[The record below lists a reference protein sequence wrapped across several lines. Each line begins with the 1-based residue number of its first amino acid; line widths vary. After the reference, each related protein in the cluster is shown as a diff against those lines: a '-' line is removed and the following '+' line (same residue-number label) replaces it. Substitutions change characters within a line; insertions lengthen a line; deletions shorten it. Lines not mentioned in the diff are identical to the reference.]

1 MDTVLTKQFERI
13 DKFSFYIYLVLGI
26 LIGVLTYI
34 SPFWT
39 VLFVAVFLLGIVFF
53 KDYKIGLLPLVFFLP
68 FQRLLTF
75 EFKGH
80 TIQLSYILAIFT
92 LAFLMVDLIPPYPPL
107 AKGGAPLTKVTFF
120 NSLLSKGGYRG
131 VIRTPLGWPI
141 FAFMLTNFISIINA
155 INKTRSF
162 AIMLWALASIAV
174 YYAVVN
180 LVRDREIL
188 IKTIN
193 VLITSATVVSLF
205 GLYQFVASYVGLPTF
220 LRENYLS
227 QGGYLTR
234 IHSTTLEPLI
244 FASYLLIVIPIAVS
258 LLRIKDSSFKH
269 SKLILSLLL
278 MCSALFL
285 TLSRGGFAGLIIS
298 LAVIFL
304 LSKNTKKHK
313 GLYIKIIAV
322 FISTVIIF
330 SLFLLVI
337 APQGTITT
345 TIYQGTIA
353 RVGSNVER
361 AVFLKAAW
369 RMFLKFPFLGIGVGN
384 FGPYYNKLSFLS
396 TVKVGDFRMVNN
408 VPVEILAETGI
419 FGFLAALWLWLSYV
433 INLWKVIRKTK
444 DELIYSL
451 GVGFMAGF
459 MALSFQYLTFSP
471 FYAVWTWFLLG
482 VGMVLV
488 RVSRM
493 NQDA

>member
-1 MDTVLTKQFERI
+1 MIEKLERI
-13 DKFSFYIYLVLGI
+13 DKFSFYIYLALGI
-26 LIGVLTYI
+26 LIGVLAFI

-39 VLFVAVFLLGIVFF
+39 ILLASVFLLGIVFF
-53 KDYKIGLLPLVFFLP
+53 KDYKIGLVPLVFFLP

-75 EFKGH
+75 EFKGY
-80 TIQLSYILAIFT
+80 TIQLSYVLAIFT
-92 LAFLMVDLIPPYPPL
+92 LVFLMIDLIVRGFIDRRDACPT
-107 AKGGAPLTKVTFF
+107 GEEH
-120 NSLLSKGGYRG
+120 RG
-131 VIRTPLGWPI
+131 VIRTPLGWPLLV
-141 FAFMLTNFISIINA
+141 FMLTNFISTINA

-162 AIMLWALASIAV
+162 AIMLWALASVAV

-180 LVRDREIL
+180 LIRDKETL
-188 IKTIN
+188 VKTMN
-193 VLITSATVVSLF
+193 VLITSAAVVSLF
-205 GLYQFVASYVGLPTF
+205 GLYQFVASYIGLPTF
-220 LRENYLS
+220 LRDNYLS

-244 FASYLLIVIPIAVS
+244 FASYLLIVIPVAVS

-269 SKLILSLLL
+269 SKLILNLLL

-304 LSKNTKKHK
+304 LSKNTKRYK
-313 GLYIKIIAV
+313 GLYIKIVAV
-322 FISTVIIF
+322 FVLAVVVF
-330 SLFLLVI
+330 SLFLIVI

-353 RVGSNVER
+353 RVGSSAER
-361 AVFLKAAW
+361 AVFLKAAL
-369 RMFLKFPFLGIGVGN
+369 RMFLKSPFLGIGVGN
-384 FGPYYNKLSFLS
+384 FGPYYNKLFFLS

-419 FGFLAALWLWLSYV
+419 FGFLAGLWLWLSYV
-433 INLWKVIRKTK
+433 VNLWKVIRKTK

-451 GVGFMAGF
+451 SAGFMAGF

-471 FYAVWTWFLLG
+471 FYAAWTWFLLG
-482 VGMVLV
+482 AGMALV
-488 RVSRM
+488 RISRM
-493 NQDA
+493 NQGV

>member
-1 MDTVLTKQFERI
+1 MDIVSIKQFDRI
-13 DKFSFYIYLVLGI
+13 DRFSLYIYLVLGI
-26 LIGVLTYI
+26 LIGVLAYI
-34 SPFWT
+34 FPFWT
-39 VLFVAVFLLGIVFF
+39 VLLVAVFFLGIVFF
-53 KDYKIGLLPLVFFLP
+53 KDYKIGLVPLVFFLP

-75 EFKGH
+75 EFKGY
-80 TIQLSYILAIFT
+80 TIQLSYVLAIFT
-92 LAFLMVDLIPPYPPL
+92 LVFLMINQIINRPPFNSPLTKGGSREISPL
-107 AKGGAPLTKVTFF
+107 AKGEH
-120 NSLLSKGGYRG
+120 RG
-131 VIRTPLGWPI
+131 VLRTPLGWPL
-141 FAFMLTNFISIINA
+141 FAFMLMNFISTINA
-155 INKTRSF
+155 INKTRSL
-162 AIMLWALASIAV
+162 AIMSWALVSIVV

-180 LVRDREIL
+180 LVRDRETL

-193 VLITSATVVSLF
+193 VLIISATVVSLF
-205 GLYQFVASYVGLPTF
+205 GLYQFVASYIGLPTF

-269 SKLILSLLL
+269 SKLIPSLLL

-322 FISTVIIF
+322 FISTIIIF
-330 SLFLLVI
+330 SLFLLII

-345 TIYQGTIA
+345 TIYQGMIA
-353 RVGSNVER
+353 RVGSSVER

-369 RMFLKFPFLGIGVGN
+369 RMFLKSPFLGIGVGN

-459 MALSFQYLTFSP
+459 IALSFQYLTFSP

-482 VGMVLV
+482 AGMALVGM
-488 RVSRM
+488 SRET
-493 NQDA
+493 